1 MRTFI
6 ALMTAAIAIAGAPA
20 GAQAPFF
27 DFHSAFWVNL
37 HHYLHALSRSG
48 GPLNESLP
56 DSATASER
64 EIWTAAVASYRER
77 FGKRSLLFDDEL
89 VTANLELMRL
99 ESSATLSATV
109 PASMRTVLTSAAP
122 IYRAHVWSAHDK
134 ANRAT
139 IAAAQDL
146 VAKYGA
152 TIAPR
157 LAASFDSTW
166 PSQPIRVDVVH
177 DAGPPGNAYTV
188 SEPTHIT
195 MAASDPR
202 YRGIDLLEILFHEA
216 SHRWDA
222 TLMREVDEAAKPLN
236 RRPPRDLWHALLFF
250 NAGAI
255 TSETLA
261 AAGIRDYQMYADKQ
275 KLFGRVWQIR
285 PAIARHW
292 PAFLAGTITRKEAI
306 ARIVREP

>member
-1 MRTFI
+1 M
-6 ALMTAAIAIAGAPA
+6 
-20 GAQAPFF
+20 F

-37 HHYLHALSRSG
+37 HHYLHALARSS
-48 GPLNESLP
+48 GPLKQSLP
-56 DSATASER
+56 DAATARER
-64 EIWTAAVASYRER
+64 EAWSAAVASYRDR

-89 VTANLELMRL
+89 VNANQELMRL
-99 ESSATLSATV
+99 ESSDTLSASI
-109 PASMRTVLTSAAP
+109 PESMRTVLTSAAP
-122 IYRAHVWSAHDK
+122 IYRAHVWSAHDN
-134 ANRAT
+134 ANRAA
-139 IAAAQDL
+139 IAEARGL
-146 VAKYGA
+146 VATYGA
-152 TIAPR
+152 AIAPR
-157 LAASFDSTW
+157 LAASFGSTW
-166 PSQPIRVDVVH
+166 PAQPIRVDIVH

-202 YRGIDLLEILFHEA
+202 YRGIAVLEILFHEA

-222 TLMREVDEAAKPLN
+222 TLMNEVAAAAKQHDV
-236 RRPPRDLWHALLFF
+236 RPPRDLWHALLFF

-255 TSETLA
+255 TADALA

-275 KLFGRVWQIR
+275 QLFGRVWQMR

-292 PAFLAGTITRKEAI
+292 PAFLAGTLSRQDAI

>member
-1 MRTFI
+1 MRLVL
-6 ALMTAAIAIAGAPA
+6 ALATAVITIVSAPA
-20 GAQAPFF
+20 TAQAPLF

-37 HHYLHALSRSG
+37 HHYLHALARSG
-48 GPLNESLP
+48 SPLNESLP

-64 EIWTAAVASYRER
+64 AVWATAVANYRER
-77 FGKRSLLFDDEL
+77 FGRRSLLFDTEL
-89 VTANLELMRL
+89 VTANQELMRAGPTAALSTAVL
-99 ESSATLSATV
+99 EH
-109 PASMRTVLTSAAP
+109 MRTVLMSAAP
-122 IYRAHVWSAHDK
+122 IYRAHLWTTHDK
-134 ANRAT
+134 ANQVTITAARA
-139 IAAAQDL
+139 L

-152 TIAPR
+152 AIAPR

-166 PSQPIRVDVVH
+166 PAQPIRVDVVH

-202 YRGIDLLEILFHEA
+202 YRGIDMLEILFHEA

-222 TLMREVDEAAKPLN
+222 VLMNEVGEAAKQQN
-236 RRPPRDLWHALLFF
+236 VQPPRDLWHALLFY

-255 TSETLA
+255 TTEALS

-275 KLFGRVWQIR
+275 QLFGRVWPMR

-292 PAFLAGTITRKEAI
+292 PAFLAGTISRKDAI
-306 ARIVREP
+306 ARIVGDR